1 MAQWDKRL
9 IESLTLLLRDAQWI
23 SMAQLRVFSPNRT
36 CSESRVQFQFHVVCG
51 DCTQVIYLVCDEA
64 GCGVLESKV
73 NGHGDG
79 HEWVTVEREETDFNN
94 QIESSWCSV
103 DVYFDTWG
111 RQ

>member
-1 MAQWDKRL
+1 
-9 IESLTLLLRDAQWI
+9 
-23 SMAQLRVFSPNRT
+23 MAQLRVFSLNRT
-36 CSESRVQFQFHVVCG
+36 CSESRIGSTISVLFNQGSGHILMVQFQFHVVCG

-64 GCGVLESKV
+64 AGCGVLESKG

-79 HEWVTVEREETDFNN
+79 REWVTVEREETDFNN